1 MGNTFNR
8 TALGTYGDISG
19 RSEKYNYNENFDDSV
34 RSNLLEK
41 LGQIK
46 KKDLL
51 FILSVNS
58 FGMFVILYFLLYL
71 LY

>member
-1 MGNTFNR
+1 MENTFNR
-8 TALGTYGDISG
+8 TALGSYEEIWINSG
-19 RSEKYNYNENFDDSV
+19 KYNYYENFDDSDQLT
-34 RSNLLEK
+34 LLEK